1 LLWFSPTDLSI
12 IAALTLACSP
22 GCDVKS
28 DVPESIYPL
37 GRISDNGNETPGV
50 ARRLPRREIFGE
62 HSPLATGFDQ
72 IADDIED

>member
-1 LLWFSPTDLSI
+1 M
-12 IAALTLACSP
+12 
-22 GCDVKS
+22 KS